1 MKLTVAILD
10 RQEDYARLLM
20 EFMNQQA
27 EYGFCVVVFTEE
39 ELYRTY
45 EKEHKMDI
53 LLYAEEFRDSM
64 ITNLSKVSY
73 CLCEDVSSDKES
85 IFKYQSANNIMNLL
99 LERYLDLGYTWKP
112 AKKNTGNQKVIG
124 VFSPYYEIRQS
135 EIAISL
141 AKYLATKEKC
151 IYVCLQ
157 LMFPS
162 EILGIGEHS
171 SLSDVIYLLKQDG
184 ANKSVK
190 IKQCLEQVG
199 ELDCILGTYY
209 FAEAYELTFDEM
221 LNLFTELKENLLY
234 ETIVIDFSLYTSS
247 ALDLLKVCDVL
258 LQPQLVGEARQCFG
272 IAFEEQLR
280 RTGQDDLLEKLVKI
294 SIPNDEQK
302 PKNIRLDK
310 QKEVKYQHILKELQ
324 LLKDI

>member
-27 EYGFCVVVFTEE
+27 DYGFCVVVFTEE
-39 ELYRTY
+39 ELYRTF
-45 EKEHKMDI
+45 EKERKVDI

-73 CLCEDVSSDKES
+73 CLCEEVSSDNES
-85 IFKYQSANNIMNLL
+85 IFKYQSASNIMNLL

-112 AKKNTGNQKVIG
+112 TTKNTGKQKVIG

-135 EIAISL
+135 GIAISL

-151 IYVCLQ
+151 IYICLQ
-157 LMFPS
+157 PIFPS
-162 EILGIGEHS
+162 ELLGYGEHS

-209 FAEAYELTFDEM
+209 FAELYELTLDEIIS
-221 LNLFTELKENLLY
+221 LLTELKENLLY
-234 ETIVIDFSLYTSS
+234 ETIVIDFSLSTFL
-247 ALDLLKVCDVL
+247 ALDLLKVCDIL
-258 LQPQLVGEARQCFG
+258 LLPQIVGEAQQSFS
-272 IAFEEQLR
+272 ITFEEQLR
-280 RTGQDDLLEKLVKI
+280 RTGQDQLIEKLVQA
-294 SIPNDEQK
+294 SIPYEEQK
-302 PKNIRLDK
+302 QKNIRLDK
-310 QKEVKYQHILKELQ
+310 QKEAEYQQILKEIQ
-324 LLKDI
+324 F